1 MTRLALSV
9 SANENLG
16 RPVVYVWV
24 LGPSWAVLLTS
35 SVSCLSDRP
44 PTDGT
49 SVDRGC
55 SAAASSLTA
64 GAGALGAA
72 ALVIGPLG
80 RPVPEPDP
88 PPQAASARP
97 PASAPIHAR
106 PPTSATG

>member
-1 MTRLALSV
+1 MKRLALSV

-44 PTDGT
+44 PTDGN

-72 ALVIGPLG
+72 ALVIVPPG
-80 RPVPEPDP
+80 RPVPEPAP
-88 PPQAASARP
+88 PPQAAARP